1 MAATMRRTTTVIV
14 YEKGIPVAKWR
25 MWPENGGTQVEQT
38 AIKGFQPYAMTLNL
52 MIIVE
57 MIANPVWGADIRRLI
72 TLFDNDRADE
82 ELEARRAS
90 EDDELPF

>member
-25 MWPENGGTQVEQT
+25 MWPEEGGTQVEQT
-38 AIKGFQPYAMTLNL
+38 TIKGFRGYAMALNL

-57 MIANPVWGADIRRLI
+57 MIANPIWKPDILRLI
-72 TLFDNDRADE
+72 KMFDNDRADE
-82 ELEARRAS
+82 ELEARRS
-90 EDDELPF
+90 EEDDELPF